1 MIMNL
6 LRVHGLGK
14 FAVIFS
20 VCLLAASVSFGA
32 PASAPVTVQVS
43 PFSNYGMVNP
53 NYNGQSLTVGKSY
66 SMTAYAKSGF
76 SFVNWTGS
84 KTNSNTKLTFTATT
98 NGQIFIAN
106 FKDKQKPSLAFTSP
120 ANNSVL
126 TNPAVIVA
134 GTASDNDMVTKV
146 FCNWISQGSTNPL
159 TVLTGNNLKNWWVN
173 ATLTPGTNT
182 FQAYTVDRSTNS
194 SPTNKLTLIY
204 STAPVALAGNTIT
217 VTDQDYYVSFSSGT
231 NRTFSEKT
239 SVGTYNY
246 LKTGPLTGKLSLHY
260 IAPPAA
266 SNNDIVVLQFTN
278 ATGNGGRFAG
288 VDAQRDDDFTNSF
301 AFSAATNLAQTSLTG
316 GAKIRL
322 TYDGGTNE
330 SHLTFLSLPLVSGNS
345 NSIATSNPLIIP
357 LASSY
362 PGEIGDRVQVV
373 FNHQHLISGIWYSN
387 APMTFIG
394 TIVGIGSG
402 TNTVT
407 VLFDIVAYNT
417 HTDVFSPMIN
427 TPLNILTYYYTDY
440 TDGIQVTNGTGTF
453 TYTNYSLIGSL
464 LQLTAAGT
472 NYFYILTY
480 TNQSSSTN
488 DSDIGSFYE
497 EAYVGGN
504 LQGTDSGSFFIAAP
518 PGITRQPGPQTVP
531 LGGIANF
538 SVAATGTQPLTYQWQ
553 FNGNNLTDEITGWGS
568 IILGSSTTNL
578 IIDLAAATT
587 TNDIGNYTVVVAN
600 GFGTVTS
607 SVAPLV
613 VSVLP
618 VITNQ
623 PLNVVVTNGGTA
635 RFNVGATGVPPLT
648 YQWQFGGTN
657 LTDGPSVYS
666 SSSSAIIYNS
676 STPNLTIKPIYTNE
690 LGNLGNYRVIISNNY
705 GSVTSSPPATLTFSA
720 GGPPGP

>member
-345 NSIATSNPLIIP
+345 NSIATSNPLTIP
-357 LASSY
+357 LASTY

-417 HTDVFSPMIN
+417 HSDVFSPMIN
-427 TPLNILTYYYTDY
+427 TPLIILTYYYTDY
-440 TDGIQVTNGTGTF
+440 TDGNLVTNGTGTF
-453 TYTNYSLIGSL
+453 TYTNYSPIGSL
-464 LQLTAAGT
+464 LQLTADGT
-472 NYFYILTY
+472 KYFYLLTF
-480 TNQSSSTN
+480 TNQSSTN
-488 DSDIGSFYE
+488 TADTGIFYA
-497 EAYVGGN
+497 EAYVGAS
-504 LQGTDSGSFFIAAP
+504 LQGTNSGTFAMAAP
-518 PGITRQPGPQTVP
+518 PLISSQPTSQAVTN
-531 LGGIANF
+531 GGTATF
-538 SVAATGTQPLTYQWQ
+538 SVAANGSQPLTYQWQ
-553 FNGNNLTDEITGWGS
+553 LNGNNLIDTTTSWGS
-568 IILGSSTTNL
+568 TTHGSTTTNFT
-578 IIDLAAATT
+578 IASVA

-607 SVAPLV
+607 TVAALNVTFELPPQITGWPQANTITVTTGSTTNFYVTATGTAPL
-613 VSVLP
+613 
-618 VITNQ
+618 
-623 PLNVVVTNGGTA
+623 A
-635 RFNVGATGVPPLT
+635 
-648 YQWQFGGTN
+648 YQWQFENTNLVDDAIFSGSMTTN
-657 LTDGPSVYS
+657 LTLTSV
-666 SSSSAIIYNS
+666 
-676 STPNLTIKPIYTNE
+676 TTN
-690 LGNLGNYRVIISNNY
+690 NTGNYQVVITNRF
-705 GSVTSSPPATLTFSA
+705 GSCTSSIVNLQVQ
-720 GGPPGP
+720 